1 MTDARGVAVSTATAT
16 ATATSVLWQTEKTGQ
31 DGTRLIYATA
41 ELISTDQG
49 RNRRVGGVCYLVLVL
64 TLNSD
69 FNFAFT
75 CSFDVDVDL
84 R

>member
-16 ATATSVLWQTEKTGQ
+16 ATSVLWQTEKTER
-31 DGTRLIYATA
+31 DGTRLIHATA

-49 RNRRVGGVCYLVLVL
+49 RNRRIGGVYYLILVL
-64 TLNSD
+64 NFN
-69 FNFAFT
+69 FNFAFI